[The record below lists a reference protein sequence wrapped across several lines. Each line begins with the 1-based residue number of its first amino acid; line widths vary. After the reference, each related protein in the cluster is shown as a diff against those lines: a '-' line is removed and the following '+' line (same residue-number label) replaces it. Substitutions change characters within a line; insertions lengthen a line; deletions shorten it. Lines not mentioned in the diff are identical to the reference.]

1 MEQTV
6 IFRDYQQAQT
16 TDFNNI
22 QSYAQQS
29 FDDIVGDAVTASLRY
44 AGFDTIQSNPVEIT
58 VSPGRFYGANNNSE
72 IGAVFTLP
80 TQSIISLVQ
89 YLAVSS
95 VTQKILT
102 LVVYGVVD
110 QVNIQTRNYLTN
122 TQTLQTQ
129 PQSVAMTSS
138 RDAVLGIAAG
148 SESGSPQP
156 PGIGVGQ
163 VAIAN
168 IVVNSTGIVSITML
182 QAALITSTEDLNNR
196 LEVVEEFDA
205 QVGPRLTALASD
217 LASLQNEINQNNVSQ
232 NVIVSLMQDVAQL
245 KVLAGLPD
253 SYSYYG
259 ASSFMW
265 ADPAQFD
272 VGNALS
278 LGFNCNISYGARFP
292 AANANVFSLALFNPI
307 DPNAAY
313 NPSSGL
319 LLPAYT
325 SVLNLKTGS
334 VANSIPIGQYTFQT
348 FSYTEINIPY
358 MQIRD
363 GGSYTVCTN
372 GVTSTTPGDTAT
384 VAWWLPNFST
394 YEVDDVTDFPATY
407 AHPYS
412 YVQTQYYWIDTWTE
426 PYWILDETDHSV
438 NGALLAQSFLVSSD
452 MWITKIGIYLVTVSS
467 PVDINIVLC
476 QCTNGQPDLTRVIAT
491 GTMPGNTIQS
501 GQMNYL
507 LINPSFAQKGQRMA
521 VVVISNANHSIGMA
535 AAGSYLD
542 GTFFYSLDSAYFLG
556 DFTQEMVLE
565 IWTAQFTSNQVTIQ
579 LTSLNLAGGIRN
591 IDLTIRAQIP
601 TSCQV
606 VYEVLPSGTGTWLP
620 ITPDNPLV
628 PFANAPVLCSFRARF
643 VGSSDIM
650 PGIVLPDSI
659 CNIWVPNSTFT
670 FVSVLNTLAQTTT
683 SLSVKIRVE
692 NFSLIAHSL
701 DASHGLMN
709 GYIKIYYGSPTL
721 TAYNWSSL
729 TYTLVDADTNAYDI
743 LAVFTGISTENFV
756 LVIKGTT
763 NSVSDTFHVAS
774 AIWWE

>member
-16 TDFNNI
+16 EDFNNL
-22 QSYAQQS
+22 QAYAQQS
-29 FDDIVGDAVTASLRY
+29 FDDIVGDAVTESIRY
-44 AGFDTIQSNPVEIT
+44 AGFNTIQSNTVEIT
-58 VSPGRFYGANNNSE
+58 VDAGRFYGLNNSNE
-72 IGAVFTLP
+72 VGAVFALP
-80 TQSIISLVQ
+80 SLSIISLVQ
-89 YLAVSS
+89 YLCVSP

-110 QVNIQTRNYLTN
+110 QLNIQTRNYLTN

-129 PQSVAMTSS
+129 PQAVPMTAS

-163 VAIAN
+163 VAVAN
-168 IVVNSTGIVSITML
+168 IIVNNVGILSITML
-182 QAALITSTEDLNNR
+182 PGSQVTSTEALNNR
-196 LEVVEEFDA
+196 LTIVEQFDD

-232 NVIVSLMQDVAQL
+232 NVITMMMQDVAQL
-245 KVLAGLPD
+245 KVLAGLPAT
-253 SYSYYG
+253 YAYYG
-259 ASSFMW
+259 AASFMW

-272 VGNALS
+272 VTNALS
-278 LGFNCNISYGARFP
+278 LGFNCDITYGVRFP
-292 AANANVFSLALFNPI
+292 AQNANVFSLALFNPI

-319 LLPAYT
+319 LLPTYT

-334 VANSIPIGQYTFQT
+334 YATSIPIGQYTYQT
-348 FSYTEINIPY
+348 FSYVEINIPY

-426 PYWILDETDHSV
+426 PYWILDETSHSV
-438 NGALLAQSFLVSSD
+438 NGALLAQTFLVSSD
-452 MWITKIGIYLVTVSS
+452 MWVTKLGIYLVSVAS
-467 PVDINIVLC
+467 PTDINIILC
-476 QCTNGQPDLTRVIAT
+476 QCTNGQPDLTRVIAN
-491 GTMPGNTIQS
+491 GTMAGNTIKS
-501 GQMNYL
+501 GAMNYL
-507 LINPSFAQKGQRMA
+507 LINPSFAQKGQRLA

-535 AAGSYLD
+535 SAGSYLD

-556 DFTQEMVLE
+556 DFTKEMVLE
-565 IWTAQFTSNQVTIQ
+565 IWTAQFQSNQVAIQ
-579 LTSLNLAGGIRN
+579 LTALNLAGGIRN

-601 TSCQV
+601 ASCQV
-606 VYEVLPSGTGTWLP
+606 IYEVLPSGTSLWLP
-620 ITPDNPLV
+620 ITADNPLV
-628 PFANAPVLCSFRARF
+628 PFASAPVLCSFRARF
-643 VGSSDIM
+643 IGTFDIM

-659 CNIWVPNSTFT
+659 CKIWVPNSTFT
-670 FVSVLNTLAQTTT
+670 FVSVMETLAQTAT

-692 NFSLIAHSL
+692 NFNLIAHSL
-701 DASHGLMN
+701 DGSHGNNN
-709 GYIKIYYGSPTL
+709 GFIKIYYGSPTL
-721 TAYNWSSL
+721 TAHNWSSL
-729 TYTLVDADTNAYDI
+729 TYTLVDASIGAYDV
-743 LAVFTGISTENFV
+743 LAVFTGISTSTFA
-756 LVIKGTT
+756 LVIQGTT